1 MIQDYQTNKVY
12 LAKGLSYYMPLSM
25 LIVENLKCHG
35 IDFAW
40 LPRTENDNYIWARD
54 YMPIQLEK
62 NLFLQYQYNPDYLK
76 RYRGWIPPYKAICKD
91 LGLTA
96 SPRTS

>member
-1 MIQDYQTNKVY
+1 MIQDNQTNKVY

-25 LIVENLKCHG
+25 LIVENLKCHD

-62 NLFLQYQYNPDYLK
+62 NLFLQYQYCRK
-76 RYRGWIPPYKAICKD
+76 RFF
-91 LGLTA
+91 
-96 SPRTS
+96 SN